1 LHGFE
6 KNEKA
11 NISNAELVFFR
22 NYATDFLNYSEESIR
37 KLLEMGDIFKL
48 ENEP

>member
-1 LHGFE
+1 MAHIGY
-6 KNEKA
+6 
-11 NISNAELVFFR
+11 AELAFFR
-22 NYATDFLNYSEESIR
+22 NYAKDFLNYSEESIR